1 MTTYVLWLSK
11 KGFFS
16 FGHFNSL
23 LFMKHMYCIVSYF
36 VCISFVSGLE
46 SKGLSKLF
54 IVNTKDLLKSI
65 LHFLNVLIIST
76 NFWVLY
82 RTINIRHICS
92 IYHSLIHSTTPQNR
106 WRHLCADRPHSD
118 HPHITVDPNL
128 TLLCSTSSLPFQSHL
143 LLAWPVT
150 CYKKKGKEKKP
161 EFDMLI

>member
-76 NFWVLY
+76 NF
-82 RTINIRHICS
+82 
-92 IYHSLIHSTTPQNR
+92 
-106 WRHLCADRPHSD
+106 
-118 HPHITVDPNL
+118 
-128 TLLCSTSSLPFQSHL
+128 
-143 LLAWPVT
+143 
-150 CYKKKGKEKKP
+150 
-161 EFDMLI
+161 

>member
-1 MTTYVLWLSK
+1 MAQKVGVWVNYLLSTL
-11 KGFFS
+11 GFVEVNFS
-16 FGHFNSL
+16 FF
-23 LFMKHMYCIVSYF
+23 
-36 VCISFVSGLE
+36 
-46 SKGLSKLF
+46 
-54 IVNTKDLLKSI
+54 LK
-65 LHFLNVLIIST
+65 VLIIST

-128 TLLCSTSSLPFQSHL
+128 TFLCSTSSLPFQSHL

-150 CYKKKGKEKKP
+150 KKRKREKTGIWHVDIGKNFAKN
-161 EFDMLI
+161 DMTKIFIKHNPNYSSRGYQISKISEIGS